1 MCSQDH
7 TSLMQPF
14 LYFSVMCLVYVQEVW
29 SCYLVVFE
37 ISELCWFGVNQIWG
51 QIMHLFLSST
61 EPFNWLY
68 QVLIFN
74 LSVMIN
80 TVLHSTSLTLPYLI
94 WFDWFALEP
103 SVHVRAPADSRGFVD
118 KPRPIGRGGR
128 RWLQGFPL
136 ILMAFT
142 RSFIKIFCSWAR
154 GYCTQA
160 G

>member
-7 TSLMQPF
+7 TSFDATLSVF
-14 LYFSVMCLVYVQEVW
+14 FSHVLGVTGGVIMLL
-29 SCYLVVFE
+29 SCIWDL
-37 ISELCWFGVNQIWG
+37 SCRFGANQIWG

-80 TVLHSTSLTLPYLI
+80 TVLHNISLTLPYLI

-103 SVHVRAPADSRGFVD
+103 SVHVRAPSDSRGFVD